1 MLRLNAYFRAE
12 QKFEEF
18 QRFLDGVAVMN
29 FVRIGGKRIY
39 ALPLSSLVQCDG
51 SYSARQLSAAAA
63 YLITDPAGTTLMGK
77 RIDLVAISATEAE
90 WASVYH
96 GLEAAMELDQESI
109 KIENDC
115 LSIVAGLVHPT
126 NPLKHVYARHY
137 RKKIQELA
145 AGSAWTG
152 IRWIPRKLNKADA
165 LFRLK

>member
-1 MLRLNAYFRAE
+1 
-12 QKFEEF
+12 
-18 QRFLDGVAVMN
+18 MN

-39 ALPLSSLVQCDG
+39 ALPVYSLVQCDG

-77 RIDLVAISATEAE
+77 RVDIAAISSTETE

-96 GLEAAMELDQESI
+96 GLEAALELDQECI
-109 KIENDC
+109 QIENDC
-115 LSIVAGLVHPT
+115 LSVVAGLVHPT